1 MVLMIQFSRI
11 FAADLEKVCGQK
23 LKDYMMLFDFSSKKL
38 DLPNAENAVVGS
50 SQPVSFSSTHFVS
63 GNPIVEPVP
72 GNLEKAVFGVGC
84 FWGAERLFWELAGV
98 YSTAAGYA
106 GGFTV
111 NPTYEQVCSG
121 ATAHTEVV
129 LVFFDPVIISY
140 TELLRAFWESHNP
153 TEGMR
158 QGNDLG
164 TQYRSAIYTNSEAQ
178 SQQARGSEDLF
189 QEALSE
195 KGYSEI
201 TTEISEL
208 VSFYYAEDYHQ
219 QYLAKNP
226 GGYCGL
232 AGTGACY
239 LPD

>member
-1 MVLMIQFSRI
+1 M
-11 FAADLEKVCGQK
+11 
-23 LKDYMMLFDFSSKKL
+23 
-38 DLPNAENAVVGS
+38 
-50 SQPVSFSSTHFVS
+50 
-63 GNPIVEPVP
+63 
-72 GNLEKAVFGVGC
+72 
-84 FWGAERLFWELAGV
+84 
-98 YSTAAGYA
+98 
-106 GGFTV
+106 

-121 ATAHTEVV
+121 TTAHTEVV
-129 LVFFDPVIISY
+129 LVFFDPAIISY

-164 TQYRSAIYTNSEAQ
+164 TQYRSAIYTSSEAQ

-232 AGTGACY
+232 SGTGACY
-239 LPD
+239 LPE

>member
-1 MVLMIQFSRI
+1 
-11 FAADLEKVCGQK
+11 
-23 LKDYMMLFDFSSKKL
+23 MLFDFASKKL
-38 DLPNAENAVVGS
+38 KLPTIENAAVGS
-50 SQPVSFSSTHFVS
+50 SQSVSFTNMHFVN
-63 GNPIVEPVP
+63 GNPIAEPVP

-84 FWGAERLFWELAGV
+84 FWGAERLFWELPGV

-106 GGFTV
+106 GGFTI
-111 NPTYEQVCSG
+111 NPSYEQVCSG

-129 LVFFDPVIISY
+129 LVFFDPRLISY
-140 TELLRAFWESHNP
+140 TQLLRAFWESHNP

-164 TQYRSAIYTNSEAQ
+164 TQYRSAIYTCSEAQ
-178 SQQARGSEDLF
+178 TQQARGSEVLF
-189 QEALSE
+189 QQALSE
-195 KGYSEI
+195 KGFSEI
-201 TTEISEL
+201 TTEISDL
-208 VSFYYAEDYHQ
+208 KAFYYAEDYHQ

-239 LPD
+239 RAS

>member
-1 MVLMIQFSRI
+1 
-11 FAADLEKVCGQK
+11 
-23 LKDYMMLFDFSSKKL
+23 MLFDFANKKL
-38 DLPNAENAVVGS
+38 KLPSAEEAMAGS
-50 SQPVSFSSTHFVS
+50 SQAVSFSPNHFVS

-84 FWGAERLFWELAGV
+84 FWGAERLFWELPGV

-106 GGFTV
+106 GGFTI

-121 ATAHTEVV
+121 ETAHTEVV
-129 LVFFDPVIISY
+129 LVFFDPVLISY

-158 QGNDLG
+158 QGNDQG
-164 TQYRSAIYTNSEAQ
+164 TQYRSAIYTSSEAQ
-178 SQQARGSEDLF
+178 TQQARGSAVLF
-189 QEALSE
+189 QAALSE
-195 KGYSEI
+195 KGFPEI
-201 TTEISEL
+201 TTEINEL
-208 VSFYYAEDYHQ
+208 VVFYYAEDHHQ

-226 GGYCGL
+226 SGYCGL

-239 LPD
+239 QA